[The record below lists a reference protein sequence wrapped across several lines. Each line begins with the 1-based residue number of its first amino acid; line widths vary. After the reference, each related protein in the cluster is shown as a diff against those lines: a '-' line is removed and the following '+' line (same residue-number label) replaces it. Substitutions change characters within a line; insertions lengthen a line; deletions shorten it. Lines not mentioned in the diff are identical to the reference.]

1 MAGEGDKNDDIRKKK
16 PSLEQQGTE
25 QNTLIENKN
34 KGMFSSKKMD
44 LRRAFDVMSNVSAAN
59 TSFRQNVVLNNAIVE
74 TNNPDLRDLAYIY
87 RRLLLTDPEA
97 AKDVILVEKQKQA
110 ECFSMHL
117 IDADGTFNA
126 VGLDNFIMQ
135 VKLGECG
142 LSYVVVAIMGRQSSG
157 VLEEHTSKS
166 SFYTNFKEMDAYRGR
181 SPTTK
186 GIWMAGIETCTVV
199 MDLEGTYRGEEKV
212 LCCVRFEGETS
223 NRWDTPMHVDTA
235 SGGFIAPFLF
245 PELEWNF
252 LLPLVNS
259 INVSGHKYGLVYAR
273 IGWVIWRNGDLDEQE
288 SNPCFSARLLLDF
301 DHWDRVVNR
310 VPRRAPRGLDR
321 QDA

>member
-1 MAGEGDKNDDIRKKK
+1 
-16 PSLEQQGTE
+16 
-25 QNTLIENKN
+25 
-34 KGMFSSKKMD
+34 MFSSKKMD

-97 AKDVILVEKQKQA
+97 AKDVILVEKRKTA
-110 ECFSMHL
+110 KVTSMQLDL
-117 IDADGTFNA
+117 I
-126 VGLDNFIMQ
+126 I
-135 VKLGECG
+135 
-142 LSYVVVAIMGRQSSG
+142 LSC
-157 VLEEHTSKS
+157 KS
-166 SFYTNFKEMDAYRGR
+166 NWENVDFLML

-186 GIWMAGIETCTVV
+186 GIWMADIETCTIV
-199 MDLEGTYRGEEKV
+199 MDLEGTCRGEVCVYTPKRVFQELETAKEEFIEATFGKVELHGSPTSYNLLLEFLHTTSGSITLKEHMKKV

-235 SGGFIAPFLF
+235 SGGFIAPFLY

-252 LLPLVNS
+252 WLPLVNS

-273 IGWVIWRNGDLDEQE
+273 IGWVIWRNKEDLPLPDELIFHQQ
-288 SNPCFSARLLLDF
+288 SWC
-301 DHWDRVVNR
+301 
-310 VPRRAPRGLDR
+310 
-321 QDA
+321 